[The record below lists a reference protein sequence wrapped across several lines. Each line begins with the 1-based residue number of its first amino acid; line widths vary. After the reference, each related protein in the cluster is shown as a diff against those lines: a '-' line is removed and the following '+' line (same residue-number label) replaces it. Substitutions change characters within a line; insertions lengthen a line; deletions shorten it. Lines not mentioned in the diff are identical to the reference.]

1 MGPTPLATMSVVLN
15 CSIPADP
22 DISGIGVRIAIYAQN
37 LLSFVP
43 VIGVLRDRQ
52 VTLSELESVEA
63 QSTTILITAF
73 AILISAMAET
83 RTIGLSAFHAN
94 IVLSL
99 SWMNNTNTF
108 VYFLLYVQHRT
119 QEGPAQIKLDWA
131 SWMRYLTQELSAR
144 LSLRKPSSHWQ
155 PDSTH

>member
-1 MGPTPLATMSVVLN
+1 MSVGLN

-37 LLSFVP
+37 LLSFIP

-52 VTLSELESVEA
+52 VTLSELES
-63 QSTTILITAF
+63 
-73 AILISAMAET
+73 T

-119 QEGPAQIKLDWA
+119 QEGPARIKLDWA
-131 SWMRYLTQELSAR
+131 SWMGYLAQELSVR
-144 LSLRKPSSHWQ
+144 LSLRKPSHWQ
-155 PDSTH
+155 PDSTRFFW